1 MPTITKNSQLL
12 FLYDAKLSN
21 PNGDMDNENK
31 PRMDYDTS
39 TNLVSDVRIKRFIR
53 DYFESSLKESIFVT
67 SDAKDAKARGE
78 QLKIEN
84 RNHKDLIDVR
94 LFGAVFAESGANS
107 HLTGPVQFDW
117 SYSLNPVTLC
127 DSTTITSSFS
137 SGEGVGKDFRVNYSL
152 LAASGTINALAAK
165 DTNMSEAD
173 QKIFDEAV
181 VKAMPL
187 NPTRSKRLNPRLYLR
202 IELYDDSYILKDL
215 REYLKI
221 SYSEND
227 KELDSYQVRFIS
239 QVRIDITALLIY
251 LESKKHLISKISWW
265 KDDQLQISNWQNLET
280 NFSGKMEELKIDIE
294 EKNN

>member
-1 MPTITKNSQLL
+1 MSTITKNSQLL
-12 FLYDAKLSN
+12 FLYDAKMSN

-53 DYFESSLKESIFVT
+53 DYFESNLKESIFVT
-67 SDAKDAKARGE
+67 SDAKNSKERGV
-78 QLKIEN
+78 QLQTEN
-84 RNHKDLIDVR
+84 KTHKDLIDVR

-117 SYSLNPVTLC
+117 SYSLNPVTLV
-127 DSTTITSSFS
+127 DSSTITSSFS

-152 LAASGTINALAAK
+152 LAASGTINAQAAK
-165 DTNMSEAD
+165 DTNMSVVD

-202 IELYDDSYILKDL
+202 IELNDDSHTLKDL

-221 SYSEND
+221 SYEDKD
-227 KELDSYQVRFIS
+227 KELDSFQVRFIS
-239 QVRIDITALLIY
+239 QVKLDITALITY
-251 LESKKHLISKISWW
+251 LESKKHLISKILWW
-265 KDDQLQISNWQNLET
+265 KDDQIQITNWQDLAT
-280 NFSGKMEELKIDIE
+280 KFTGKMEEIKIDIE
-294 EKNN
+294 KQNN

>member
-1 MPTITKNSQLL
+1 MSTISKNSQLL
-12 FLYDAKLSN
+12 FLYDAKMSN

-53 DYFESSLKESIFVT
+53 DYFEKNTNESIFVT
-67 SDAKDAKARGE
+67 SDAKDAKVRGE
-78 QLKIEN
+78 QLKKEN
-84 RNHKDLIDVR
+84 KNHKDLIDVR

-165 DTNMSEAD
+165 RTNMSIDD
-173 QKIFDEAV
+173 QNLFDKAV

-202 IELYDDSYILKDL
+202 IELKDDSHTLKDL

-221 SYSEND
+221 SYIESE
-227 KELDSYQVRFIS
+227 KEIDAFQVRFIE
-239 QVRIDITALLIY
+239 QIRINISSLLSY
-251 LESKKHLISKISWW
+251 LETKKHLISKIYWW
-265 KDDQLQISNWQNLET
+265 KDDQIKITNWNELT
-280 NFSGKMEELKIDIE
+280 ANFTDKIEELKIDVE
-294 EKNN
+294 ESK